1 MRNQIAASIAA
12 VTLLLATA
20 CSKPDNISKPTVPPT
35 ENCKSC
41 GELSGLLPGEKF
53 VTFENNGKKVTLIQS
68 GNRYKLDP
76 DVYLSDR
83 QVAILKGEY
92 KGDEN
97 GRTAGPPTFIQL
109 WPSRTVYYT
118 LHWNLANPQVVA
130 DAIAHWQAN
139 TNLQFVLRTNEPNF
153 IEFKT
158 DENACW
164 SESLGMKG
172 GLQKINLGS
181 ACSVGNAIHE
191 IGHAIGFY
199 HELTRRDRDYYVNMN
214 WGNIHPDWVSQYQTY
229 WERGIPGFE
238 IGTMDFNSIM
248 MYGSFNSSALDP
260 FVAVWTDKDGNTHSR
275 SSSLSD
281 GDIQLYNLLYNPPT
295 IRIVQLNKVR
305 VTTPEGRGYQWEDE
319 LRVTTPF
326 TWPWPLEIAIWVHES
341 NYDGSYYTHYEH
353 VTLMP
358 GQTTQAL
365 GEGWQINGSVSA
377 GEYSYKRTAA
387 TVYQ

>member
-1 MRNQIAASIAA
+1 MRNQIAASIA
-12 VTLLLATA
+12 VVILLLATA
-20 CSKPDNISKPTVPPT
+20 CSKSDKISELSGPPA
-35 ENCKSC
+35 EKCNSC
-41 GELSGLLPGEKF
+41 GELSGLQPGEKLI
-53 VTFENNGKKVTLIQS
+53 TFERNGRKVTLIQS
-68 GNRYKLDP
+68 GNKYKLDP

-83 QVAILKGEY
+83 QMAILKGEY
-92 KGDEN
+92 KGGEDS
-97 GRTAGPPTFIQL
+97 RTAGPPTFIQL

-139 TNLQFVLRTNEPNF
+139 TNLQFVLRTNQPNF

-172 GLQKINLGS
+172 GLQIVNLGS
-181 ACSVGNAIHE
+181 SCSVSNAIHE

-214 WGNIHPDWVSQYQTY
+214 WANIHPDWVSQYQTY

-248 MYGSFNSSALDP
+248 MYASFNSSALDTNIP
-260 FVAVWTDKDGNTHSR
+260 VWTDKNGNTHSR
-275 SSSLSD
+275 STTLSD
-281 GDIQLYNLLYNPPT
+281 GDIQLYNLLYNPPS
-295 IRIVQLNKVR
+295 IDIVRLNQVR
-305 VTTPEGRGYQWEDE
+305 VTTPEGRGYEWEDE
-319 LRVTTPF
+319 LRVTTSF
-326 TWPWPLEIAIWVHES
+326 SWPWPLEIAIWVHES
-341 NYDGSYYTHYEH
+341 AYGGGYSTHYEH
-353 VTLMP
+353 VTLDP

-365 GEGWQINGSVSA
+365 GSGWQINGIT